1 MFIQTTELSDHS
13 KEKESA
19 HNTIDKKLV
28 TINEESKLDE
38 FNLSLKIHSEDEDSI
53 DNDNVKNIKYLPNK
67 DFQFTNNGSIIS
79 SPNSIPNTFKNKSH
93 PNAKTKSELGT
104 SPEVLTQSPQ
114 FKPPII
120 RKISTHND
128 DIDDLA
134 QHLNDEPI
142 KTSTINKLDN
152 EKFNKTPDWMPSE
165 LNEKWIDDFSSSVRI
180 TKKSSDLNIP
190 NFNLNSGSNSIIH
203 NSNSI
208 KTPIWKKVKQDYEE
222 NQPNLQHFFNNID
235 KSNSMSSTLSTP
247 YNTNSHLRHPYR
259 NINNNT
265 QQNQDTDNDEKINL
279 TKVQVDE
286 LKEIL
291 KDKPDDYLIE
301 ISNAS
306 PLKLFGNNYNTF
318 TKGKL
323 NEIISNLKAPTFNL
337 DLNQA
342 LQNSN
347 EPVKEPESEEIE
359 EIEEEVEEVEEL
371 VKEEKRSEDE
381 KENAFLSSSIPKLKT
396 NKYDNNDIEEKFRLK
411 ANNIFDNIQ
420 KRGQFLNQ
428 HRSVSSMR
436 SPYSRSASGTIGTNT
451 IIPSNATATST
462 PKVNKVNTLDE
473 LNEYSSFTSGFNQDT
488 TQFQQ
493 NTNDYT
499 SFSES
504 IVSSKS
510 ASVQSEH
517 NFINNSNVNSMRS
530 HLNDMTNS
538 DVSNSR
544 LDTMSNFSNQSPK
557 LSPNNLKSLQD
568 QLSKKSSYTF
578 DEESINRSTN
588 SHNDELKNKIKEL
601 EATVNSFKMYSK
613 NMESLIDENNNL
625 RNELSHQILKNE
637 FPENSLEI
645 DDYDFT
651 NDQSIHDFKLKRIS
665 QLKLQAKNN
674 IPHAGNLKPNMN
686 LPNYYDNMV
695 LDEENHR
702 WIMKDTDNFH
712 DTLESIEDLISEQE
726 EEDEQQEEDE
736 DEEEEEEDSIFQ
748 DSDPEIDDSIIS
760 KNHSKNVSFHLPHSN
775 QVNIS
780 PLPQDITRLSQI
792 DELSFSQ
799 QQKKLVSIITDALME
814 INNNKN
820 WNQIE
825 EIDLED
831 LQLTNI
837 KDLKHFLPNLIR
849 LNLSNNNVKFLKGLP
864 LNLLNLNL
872 NNNDI
877 KNLTSFNDFTNL
889 QNLSLSN
896 NHLVNCNNLQ
906 RNIHLIKLNLS
917 NNNLTNID
925 GLRKLSNLIEL
936 DLSLNNLK
944 DDIDFSKFNFENL
957 QILNMAEN
965 QIVSVNNLQNLKN
978 LRVLNVN
985 ENNLQTL
992 HCKGKHP
999 HLKKLLI
1006 KFNKLKSINFS
1017 NFPYL
1022 RILRIDGNDFQE
1034 VRGKL
1039 KYIDEISCKS
1049 QSDLMLN
1056 KLNEFQT
1063 LKSLDLSGN
1072 LDYFSH
1078 MTTTFPNLNKLN
1090 LSAINLTNLNINFNE
1105 IFPNLIELNLN
1116 FNKLNSLEFL
1126 KDLKFLKRI
1135 YLVSNNLTKIEEIIK
1150 NLRNSRLSL
1159 KVLDFRLNSLNLEFY
1174 PYVFNPQELE
1184 INSESMINENFE
1196 NLIQLETLDDIE
1208 NFAIHYESLNNNP
1221 NDWES
1226 RNETFI
1232 KNLKHNKYKKRLNYQ
1247 TLLINYFP
1255 NLKKLDGSMIDND
1268 KRMEF
1273 EINLKK

>member
-13 KEKESA
+13 KERESA
-19 HNTIDKKLV
+19 PNTIDKKLG
-28 TINEESKLDE
+28 TISEESKLDE
-38 FNLSLKIHSEDEDSI
+38 YNLSLKIHPDESM
-53 DNDNVKNIKYLPNK
+53 DNENVKNVKYLPNK
-67 DFQFTNNGSIIS
+67 DFQFTNNESIIS

-104 SPEVLTQSPQ
+104 SPEVLNQSTQ

-120 RKISTHND
+120 RKTSVTHSQLD
-128 DIDDLA
+128 EIDDLA

-142 KTSTINKLDN
+142 KTSTINKLNND
-152 EKFNKTPDWMPSE
+152 FNKTPDWMPSE

-190 NFNLNSGSNSIIH
+190 NLNLNSVSNSIIH

-265 QQNQDTDNDEKINL
+265 SNQNNQDDGDEKINL

-291 KDKPDDYLIE
+291 EDKPDDYLIE
-301 ISNAS
+301 IPNVS

-323 NEIISNLKAPTFNL
+323 NEIISNLKAPTF
-337 DLNQA
+337 DLNAVQTKEVDET
-342 LQNSN
+342 QEHTEETQEHTEESQEQ
-347 EPVKEPESEEIE
+347 EPTQEEQE
-359 EIEEEVEEVEEL
+359 Q
-371 VKEEKRSEDE
+371 DE
-381 KENAFLSSSIPKLKT
+381 KENAFLSSSVPKLKT
-396 NKYDNNDIEEKFRLK
+396 NKYDTNDIEEKFRLK

-428 HRSVSSMR
+428 HRSISSIR
-436 SPYSRSASGTIGTNT
+436 SPYSRSVSGTNT
-451 IIPSNATATST
+451 MIPSNATATST

-473 LNEYSSFTSGFNQDT
+473 LNEYSSFTSGFNQDS

-504 IVSSKS
+504 IASSKS
-510 ASVQSEH
+510 GSVQE
-517 NFINNSNVNSMRS
+517 NFINNSNLTSLKSRE
-530 HLNDMTNS
+530 NDMTE
-538 DVSNSR
+538 DEVSNSR
-544 LDTMSNFSNQSPK
+544 LETISNFSQS
-557 LSPNNLKSLQD
+557 SPNMKLQD

-578 DEESINRSTN
+578 DGSISQV
-588 SHNDELKNKIKEL
+588 SQDDDLKSKIKEL

-613 NMESLIDENNNL
+613 NMESLINENNNL
-625 RNELSHQILKNE
+625 RNELNHQILKNE
-637 FPENSLEI
+637 FPETLEI
-645 DDYDFT
+645 DDYDLT
-651 NDQSIHDFKLKRIS
+651 NDKSVNDFKLKRIS

-674 IPHAGNLKPNMN
+674 IPHAGNLKPNVN

-702 WIMKDTDNFH
+702 WIVRDSENYH
-712 DTLESIEDLISEQE
+712 DSLESIEDLISEQE
-726 EEDEQQEEDE
+726 DQ
-736 DEEEEEEDSIFQ
+736 DSIFQ
-748 DSDPEIDDSIIS
+748 DSDGEIDDSMIS
-760 KNHSKNVSFHLPHSN
+760 KNQSKNVSFHLPHSN
-775 QVNIS
+775 QVNVS
-780 PLPQDITRLSQI
+780 PLTQDITRLSQI

-814 INNNKN
+814 INNDKN
-820 WNQIE
+820 WNQID
-825 EIDLED
+825 EIDLNG
-831 LQLTNI
+831 LQLSNI

-849 LNLSNNNVKFLKGLP
+849 LDLSNNNLKFLKGLP

-877 KNLTSFNDFTNL
+877 RNLTSFNDFVNL

-896 NHLVNCNNLQ
+896 NQLMNCNSLQ
-906 RNIHLIKLNLS
+906 RNIHLIKLNLT
-917 NNNLTNID
+917 NNKLNNID
-925 GLRKLSNLIEL
+925 GLKKLSNLIEL
-936 DLSLNNLK
+936 DLSLNNLTEE
-944 DDIDFSKFNFENL
+944 IDFNKFNFENL
-957 QILNMAEN
+957 QILNLSEN
-965 QIVSVNNLQNLKN
+965 KIVGLSNLQNLKN
-978 LRVLNVN
+978 LRVLNAN
-985 ENNLQTL
+985 ENSLENL
-992 HCKGKHP
+992 HCKGSHP
-999 HLKKLLI
+999 HLKKLLV
-1006 KFNKLKSINFS
+1006 KFNNLTSINFT

-1022 RILRIDGNDFQE
+1022 RILRVDGNDFKE
-1034 VRGKL
+1034 INGKL

-1049 QSDLMLN
+1049 QSDLMLS
-1056 KLNEFQT
+1056 KLNEFIT
-1063 LKSLDLSGN
+1063 LKTLDLSGN
-1072 LDYFSH
+1072 LRYFDHVTSV
-1078 MTTTFPNLNKLN
+1078 FPNLNKLN
-1090 LSAINLTNLNINFNE
+1090 LSAINLTAIKSNFNDV
-1105 IFPNLIELNLN
+1105 FPNLIEINLN
-1116 FNKLNSLEFL
+1116 FNKLNNLDFL
-1126 KDLKFLKRI
+1126 KDLKYLKRL
-1135 YLVSNNLTKIEEIIK
+1135 YLVSNNLTKIEEIIT
-1150 NLRNSRLSL
+1150 NLRSSRSSL
-1159 KVLDFRLNSLNLEFY
+1159 KVLDFRLNALNLEFY

-1184 INSESMINENFE
+1184 INSDSMINENFE

-1226 RNETFI
+1226 RNEIFI
-1232 KNLKHNKYKKRLNYQ
+1232 KNLKYNKYKKRLNYQ

-1255 NLKKLDGSMIDND
+1255 NLKKLDGSMINND
-1268 KRMEF
+1268 KRLEF
-1273 EINLKK
+1273 ENNLKK